1 MGGVPLTRE
10 EVKGFRHDWI
20 YFMGFF
26 SLLFFFI
33 IKLWATIHKSYC
45 NPIIILK
52 KA

>member
-26 SLLFFFI
+26 SLLFFYNKI
-33 IKLWATIHKSYC
+33 MGYHS
-45 NPIIILK
+45 
-52 KA
+52 